1 MNLFER
7 VVSAK
12 GGGRETLSLSETQI
26 ESVMGTL
33 FEKQDLLNL
42 INEYQS
48 GVAEPKSLSEE
59 DEISLRQRIFPTIQD
74 ELRKIDPR
82 YQIFSPGILERLFE
96 KNGGKGFFS

>member
-1 MNLFER
+1 MKLFER

-12 GGGRETLSLSETQI
+12 GGGRQTLSLSEPQI
-26 ESVMGTL
+26 EAVVGALSKKEDFL
-33 FEKQDLLNL
+33 DL

-48 GVAEPKSLSEE
+48 GIAEPTSLSEE
-59 DEISLRQRIFPTIQD
+59 EEISLRQRIFPTIEG

-96 KNGGKGFFS
+96 RNGGKGFFS